1 MVKINI
7 IKNMNL
13 FSEWID
19 KYLIISINLD
29 TIIIFFNS
37 WLRVIKYNNFK

>member
-29 TIIIFFNS
+29 TIIIIFN
-37 WLRVIKYNNFK
+37 Y